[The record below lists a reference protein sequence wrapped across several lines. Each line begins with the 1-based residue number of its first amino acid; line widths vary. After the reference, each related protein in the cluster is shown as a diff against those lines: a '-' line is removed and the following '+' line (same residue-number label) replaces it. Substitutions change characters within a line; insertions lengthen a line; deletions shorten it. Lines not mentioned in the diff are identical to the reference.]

1 MHAPLSPA
9 FRVEWREAS
18 SLTGIAD
25 EWRALAARTLEPN
38 VFYDPAFMLAAAP
51 AFGAGLHVALV
62 RTAGGKLVGLFPS
75 RIERPR
81 GSLPAMLV
89 GWTHPYAPLGT
100 PLIDREDS
108 AGIVAA
114 WLDHLGRD
122 RTVPRLLLMPL
133 LTEGGAFTAAL
144 DSALAESG
152 RDNAIFGR
160 HRRALLDPG
169 AEREGYIARALSAG
183 KRKELRRQ
191 RRRLE
196 DSAPITFTT
205 AHSAD
210 SVAAALEDFRA
221 LEAAGWKG
229 RAGTAIAANP
239 AIRDI
244 VCSAVVTLAA
254 QGRARIDRMLLGDRA
269 IAASITLASGDT
281 AWCWKIAYDETV
293 ARASPGVQ
301 LMCNLTDDLLTQP
314 GPARVDSCAVAD
326 HPMIDHLWRE
336 RLTLG
341 DRLIALRPSAVPFA
355 LTCRMERMRR
365 SAVAAM
371 KAMRDRMRGPG
382 GT

>member
-18 SLTGIAD
+18 SLTSIAD
-25 EWRALAARTLEPN
+25 EWRALAARALEPN

-51 AFGAGLHVALV
+51 VFGVGMRAALV
-62 RTAGGKLVGLFPS
+62 RTAGGRLVGLFPS
-75 RIERPR
+75 QIERPR
-81 GSLPAMLV
+81 GSPTAMLV

-100 PLIDREDS
+100 PLIERDDS

-122 RTVPRLLLMPL
+122 RAVPRLLLMPL
-133 LTEGGAFTAAL
+133 LTERSAFTAAL
-144 DSALAESG
+144 DSVLAHSG
-152 RDNAIFGR
+152 RDNAVFDR

-169 AEREGYIARALSAG
+169 TQREDYIARSVSAG

-191 RRRLE
+191 RRRQE
-196 DSAPITFTT
+196 DTASILFATT
-205 AHSAD
+205 HRAD
-210 SVAAALEDFRA
+210 DVAAALKDFLA

-229 RAGTAIAANP
+229 RAGTAIASNP
-239 AIRDI
+239 AIGNF
-244 VCSAVVTLAA
+244 VCSAVMALAA
-254 QGRARIDRMLLGDRA
+254 EGRARIDRMLLGDRA

-293 ARASPGVQ
+293 SRASPGVQ
-301 LMCNLTDDLLTQP
+301 LMCDLTDDLLAQP

-326 HPMIDHLWRE
+326 HPMVDRLWRE
-336 RLTLG
+336 RLTLS
-341 DRLIALRPSAVPFA
+341 DRLIALRTSAMPFA

-365 SAVAAM
+365 SAVAVV
-371 KAMRDRMRGPG
+371 KVMRDRLRGPA